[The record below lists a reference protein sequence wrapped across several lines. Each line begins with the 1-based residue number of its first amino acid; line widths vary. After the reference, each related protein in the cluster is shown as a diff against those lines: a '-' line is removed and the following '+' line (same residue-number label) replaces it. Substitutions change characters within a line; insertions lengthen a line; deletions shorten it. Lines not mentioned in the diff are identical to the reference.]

1 MHDGV
6 GMCVGC
12 FVSMHYVHTYILTR
26 LRHRWL
32 GFRQE
37 SFIFHDAKKLN
48 KILCAEHV
56 VDIFIIRT
64 VIFSALP
71 NGARSLFDAGHA
83 VLAAITSHVDFST
96 MRL

>member
-48 KILCAEHV
+48 KILCTEHV

-64 VIFSALP
+64 VIS
-71 NGARSLFDAGHA
+71 RSLFDAGHA